1 MIKKIIFILM
11 LAAALFVMTGCGNR
25 AIIDTAFTFRH
36 AAIYTPG
43 GEIYTEGKVDNW
55 KDFEDGDQIQVTING
70 NTYLTHSSL
79 VIMSTK

>member
-1 MIKKIIFILM
+1 MIKKIIFILT
-11 LAAALFVMTGCGNR
+11 LAAVLLVATGCSNK
-25 AIIDTAFTFRH
+25 AIFDTAFNFRH
-36 AAIYTPG
+36 AVIYTPG

>member
-11 LAAALFVMTGCGNR
+11 LAAVLLVMAGCNR
-25 AIIDTAFTFRH
+25 TIIDTTFTFRH

-43 GEIYTEGKVDNW
+43 GEIYAEGKVDNW